1 MPFDYYY
8 REEGSQYSFFRIPRL
23 LITSPQF
30 ARMSTD
36 AKLLY
41 GLFLDRMSLSARNE
55 WLDEQ
60 GRVYIYYTL
69 DEIQSELCCGHDK
82 AVKLLAELDTPRG
95 VGLIERVKQGQGKPT
110 KIFVKRFAEGREQDF
125 GKVEI
130 QTSENRK
137 SALRENRNQD
147 FGKSDASYTYKNQT
161 ETVILNPSIDP
172 ADDWRDRRECVR
184 FISESME
191 RDELTKRFSREDVD
205 GVIELIADALCS
217 TRDTFRIGGEDVP
230 IQQVKSRFF
239 ALERSHL
246 EHLFEGLRATDKPI
260 RNIRAYL
267 LTALYNA
274 PITTHYG

>member
-8 REEGSQYSFFRIPRL
+8 RDESEQFSFFRIPLL
-23 LITSPQF
+23 LITSPKF

-69 DEIQSELCCGHDK
+69 DEIQAEICCGHDK

-125 GKVEI
+125 GKAEI
-130 QTSENRK
+130 QTSGKRK
-137 SALRENRNQD
+137 SALRENRTQD
-147 FGKSDASYTYKNQT
+147 FGKSDASYTDDNQT
-161 ETVILNPSIDP
+161 DTVTLNPSIDP
-172 ADDWRDRRECVR
+172 TDDWKDRRECVR
-184 FISESME
+184 VISESVE
-191 RDELTKRFSREDVD
+191 RDELVKRFGRDDVD
-205 GVIELIADALCS
+205 GVIELIVDTLCS
-217 TRDTFRIGGEDVP
+217 TRDMFRIGGEEIP
-230 IQQVKSRFF
+230 ARQVRSRFF

-246 EHLFEGLRATDKPI
+246 EHLFEGLRSTDKPI
-260 RNIRAYL
+260 RNVRAYL

-274 PITTHYG
+274 PITIHYG

>member
-8 REEGSQYSFFRIPRL
+8 RDESEQFSFFRIPRL

-30 ARMSTD
+30 ARLSTD

-41 GLFLDRMSLSARNE
+41 GLFLDRMSLSARNG

-137 SALRENRNQD
+137 SALRENRTQD

-161 ETVILNPSIDP
+161 ETVTLNPSIDP

-184 FISESME
+184 FISESVE
-191 RDELTKRFSREDVD
+191 RDELAKRFGNEDVD
-205 GVIELIADALCS
+205 GVIELIADTLCS
-217 TRDTFRIGGEDVP
+217 TRDMFRIGGEDVP

-239 ALERSHL
+239 ALERSHM
-246 EHLFEGLRATDKPI
+246 EHLFEGLRSTDKPI
-260 RNIRAYL
+260 RNVRAYL